1 MRKTNWRLAMTGIL
15 LIVFAMAFT
24 GMGTMAKQS
33 NDSVA
38 MMQTVGTVSGAV
50 GALGAAMTVI
60 GLIGRRRPPDT

>member
-33 NDSVA
+33 NDAVA

-60 GLIGRRRPPDT
+60 GLIGRRRPPDA